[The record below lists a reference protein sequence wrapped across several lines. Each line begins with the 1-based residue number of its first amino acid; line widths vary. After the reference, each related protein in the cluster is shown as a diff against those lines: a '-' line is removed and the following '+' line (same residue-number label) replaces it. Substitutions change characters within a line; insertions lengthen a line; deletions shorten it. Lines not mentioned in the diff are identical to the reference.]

1 MSRSNSQLTMHASHG
16 RLQVGALRS
25 PSLPGWARWCMA
37 LGFALLLGACSQTA
51 GLKWPFFSAEATLAP
66 MFVADL
72 GVDITVPDVEAAL
85 RQMDFVQG
93 LDGYIAAVGLPGQN
107 DTRSLTVELR
117 VPHRYTGRVAEI
129 LSTEFGE
136 VTFINVLPG
145 EVSVRHARLE
155 RQLAAAERSAK
166 GLSGTDLV
174 KAKEQIDLLYDI
186 LAFQLKRTQYL
197 YVVVR
202 LVQAP

>member
-1 MSRSNSQLTMHASHG
+1 MRRVPLSM
-16 RLQVGALRS
+16 
-25 PSLPGWARWCMA
+25 WARLTMA
-37 LGFALLLGACSQTA
+37 LGIGLLLSACSQTA
-51 GLKWPFFSAEATLAP
+51 GSGWPFLSAEATLVP
-66 MFVADL
+66 MYVADL
-72 GVDITVPDVEAAL
+72 GAEITVADVETAL

-93 LDGYIAAVGLPGQN
+93 LDGYIAAVGSPSQDGAPG
-107 DTRSLTVELR
+107 LTVELR

-136 VTFINVLPG
+136 VTSINVLAG

-155 RQLAAAERSAK
+155 RQLQAAEQSAS

-174 KAKEQIDLLYDI
+174 RAKDQVDLLHDI